1 MVQGNDAL
9 AEFQS
14 MTNVAA
20 EITPA
25 VPASAAIRSGKRSG
39 VRPCKASKN
48 TEQTIN
54 ETATTNGLREAM
66 HKMVVVAKY
75 IRKCS
80 FPQPSPVRGTQP
92 VGSNVA
98 RTSAASPVAP
108 NAPNNRLVINLVTI
122 SFRYWGL
129 LLRTTKRQS
138 ASRLVR
144 PSTFTELQARLV
156 ISNAVLCRAVGLQFG
171 LQFADSSR

>member
-25 VPASAAIRSGKRSG
+25 IPASAAIKSGKRSG

-80 FPQPSPVRGTQP
+80 FPQPSPVR
-92 VGSNVA
+92 
-98 RTSAASPVAP
+98 
-108 NAPNNRLVINLVTI
+108 
-122 SFRYWGL
+122 
-129 LLRTTKRQS
+129 TKRQS